1 MTKRV
6 KYTAIWKESIK
17 LDKEASYLFL
27 HYVFRLNVFIP
38 SSTILIFP
46 HLLLILEFPPPQFY
60 YFPSSFCFIFPLFY
74 NLFIFPPQ
82 SWFSASSIILLFFL
96 PLHLLIY
103 SIYFSTTN
111 TLTSYRPYIDP
122 RLNFFSTK
130 ASWIEEL
137 YTNTTTF
144 LLFSLYH
151 HHHISIVFPLPPSP
165 DFYCFPPPP
174 SDYYCFPTSPPHF
187 YCFPSSSTSTTSSS
201 FSLLFECGL
210 LGFNL
215 ASLAFSRENNRN
227 EEEEVE
233 EVEVEEDDE
242 EVNNRN
248 VVVEGKIVMCWWWW
262 WRG

>member
-17 LDKEASYLFL
+17 ILKKASYLFL

-46 HLLLILEFPPPQFY
+46 HLLLILEFLPPQFY
-60 YFPSSFCFIFPLFY
+60 YFPFSFCFIFPLFY

-103 SIYFSTTN
+103 SIYFSTTH
-111 TLTSYRPYIDP
+111 TLTSYRPYFYP

-151 HHHISIVFPLPPSP
+151 HHQISIVFLHHHRITIVSLHHHHISIVFPPH
-165 DFYCFPPPP
+165 PPPP
-174 SDYYCFPTSPPHF
+174 PPLPSHYYLSV
-187 YCFPSSSTSTTSSS
+187 
-201 FSLLFECGL
+201 
-210 LGFNL
+210 
-215 ASLAFSRENNRN
+215 AF
-227 EEEEVE
+227 
-233 EVEVEEDDE
+233 
-242 EVNNRN
+242 
-248 VVVEGKIVMCWWWW
+248 
-262 WRG
+262 

>member
-17 LDKEASYLFL
+17 IVKEASYLFL

-82 SWFSASSIILLFFL
+82 SWFSASSIILLF
-96 PLHLLIY
+96 
-103 SIYFSTTN
+103 SSFSTSSFIPYIFPSTN

-144 LLFSLYH
+144 LLFSFYHHHHISIIFLHHHRITIVSLH
-151 HHHISIVFPLPPSP
+151 HHHISIVFPPH
-165 DFYCFPPPP
+165 PPPP
-174 SDYYCFPTSPPHF
+174 PPLPSHYYLSV
-187 YCFPSSSTSTTSSS
+187 
-201 FSLLFECGL
+201 
-210 LGFNL
+210 
-215 ASLAFSRENNRN
+215 AF
-227 EEEEVE
+227 
-233 EVEVEEDDE
+233 
-242 EVNNRN
+242 
-248 VVVEGKIVMCWWWW
+248 
-262 WRG
+262 